1 MSLAESFPQPSPL
14 IVDALDQLRLAA
26 VRPPDNES
34 ALRRLAMLPCP
45 WDPAACPP
53 ELRELLYVW
62 FDAVVAWINEEHT
75 WRLDRVIPI
84 CWTQHPHIVHELA
97 TVACLRWEADYAVTA
112 ATLDE
117 GYRYNL
123 PMFLDRLAIRVG
135 PTGPCRA
142 TSTTSGGRHGTR
154 CTGRIRK
161 LGAAG
166 DIDRQTP
173 LRMRHCSSSA
183 AANRSRHH

>member
-62 FDAVVAWINEEHT
+62 FDAVVAWINEEHS

-135 PTGPCRA
+135 PTGCLPGNINHIRGQARNTLYRA
-142 TSTTSGGRHGTR
+142 HQEAWGRRGRHRQADTSGDASLFKQRGSEP
-154 CTGRIRK
+154 
-161 LGAAG
+161 
-166 DIDRQTP
+166 Q
-173 LRMRHCSSSA
+173 
-183 AANRSRHH
+183 